1 MRLVVNVPTAPH
13 AVLLRIETAARAEL
27 DVPVAKRHSRARL
40 MIVESEFRRGR
51 SRYPSHIS
59 VKSEARQKL
68 AFKVPPDVPK
78 RDHVARYRY
87 LGQPARTNQA
97 HDLGRIPPNPD
108 SKSEQGEFLFHAF
121 RCSTA
126 VVIVTEPA
134 AVAGRTK
141 E

>member
-1 MRLVVNVPTAPH
+1 MRLVVDVPTAPH
-13 AVLLRIETAARAEL
+13 AVLLRIETVARPEL
-27 DVPVAKRHSRARL
+27 DVPVAKRRSRARL

-51 SRYPSHIS
+51 SRYPKDLS
-59 VKSEARQKL
+59 VRYEAREKP
-68 AFKVPPDVPK
+68 AFKGPPDVPK

-87 LGQPARTNQA
+87 FGQPARTNQA

-108 SKSEQGEFLFHAF
+108 SKSEQGEFLFHAL

-126 VVIVTEPA
+126 VMIVTEPTT
-134 AVAGRTK
+134 VGRRTK

>member
-1 MRLVVNVPTAPH
+1 
-13 AVLLRIETAARAEL
+13 
-27 DVPVAKRHSRARL
+27 VAKRHSRARL

-97 HDLGRIPPNPD
+97 HDLGRIPQNPD
-108 SKSEQGEFLFHAF
+108 SKSDQWECLFHAL
-121 RCSTA
+121 RSSTA
-126 VVIVTEPA
+126 AMIVTERATGACRPY
-134 AVAGRTK
+134 